1 MPSRDYC
8 VGLISGVV
16 NPDPSEKN
24 PPREQPVPEQAPPI
38 PRAVLVPELE
48 QPLIS
53 DHERRLSLYNRL
65 CFYYIEIRRPY
76 RLRDFFEILE
86 LQVQIERR
94 VEAALVHDGVDPG
107 ALFAYRNHIR
117 QYLLGEA
124 RSPRPYLYYL
134 RQIEENGTRASVP
147 YLRVQRARRNLN
159 LLF

>member
-53 DHERRLSLYNRL
+53 DHERHTSYMIDDSNA
-65 CFYYIEIRRPY
+65 
-76 RLRDFFEILE
+76 LRFHSDTVNSIFVRE
-86 LQVQIERR
+86 L
-94 VEAALVHDGVDPG
+94 LVSDLH
-107 ALFAYRNHIR
+107 
-117 QYLLGEA
+117 
-124 RSPRPYLYYL
+124 RS
-134 RQIEENGTRASVP
+134 
-147 YLRVQRARRNLN
+147 
-159 LLF
+159 